1 MTGRTTR
8 QRAAVLDGLAE
19 CQDFV
24 SAQVLH
30 ALLAANGTR
39 IGLTTVYRALRTLES
54 VGGVDVVRDDSGER
68 LYRPRRGDGHQ
79 HYLICRTCGRS
90 RPIDSAVVEKWADRI
105 TTDTGFAAVEHT
117 LELSGVC
124 ADCQPRPN
132 GMSTEKEQPP
142 HSGGPPARLGGA
154 PPRSAPVGEAVRT
167 LLGLDHDVRARP

>member
-30 ALLAANGTR
+30 ALLTANGTR

-79 HYLICRTCGRS
+79 HYLICRACGHS
-90 RPIDSAVVEKWADRI
+90 RPVDSAVVEKWADRI

-124 ADCQPRPN
+124 ADCQPCPS

-142 HSGGPPARLGGA
+142 HSWESA
-154 PPRSAPVGEAVRT
+154 RSAG
-167 LLGLDHDVRARP
+167 RAISQDCPG